1 MLVPETD
8 RERLYLTWYD
18 LSVLYH
24 DALSHAA
31 RAAYVQATKAMAD
44 EAWLSYVECISDLP
58 STDGPPAN
66 GRQRT
71 SA

>member
-31 RAAYVQATKAMAD
+31 GAADVQATKAMAD
-44 EAWLSYVECISDLP
+44 EAWLSYVECISDVP
-58 STDGPPAN
+58 SAGP
-66 GRQRT
+66 RR
-71 SA
+71 